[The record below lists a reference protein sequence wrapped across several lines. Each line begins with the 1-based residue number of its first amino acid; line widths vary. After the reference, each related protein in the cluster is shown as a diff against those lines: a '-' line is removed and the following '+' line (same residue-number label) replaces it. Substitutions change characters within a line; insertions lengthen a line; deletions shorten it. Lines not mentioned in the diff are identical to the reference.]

1 MVFSLNE
8 VQKPHSSEA
17 RQLSQLPALNGLRG
31 FAAILVFWYHA
42 RWRAGD
48 PEMMLGAIDIR
59 SLFLAMDGGVGIF
72 FVLSGFLLSRPFWK
86 SCLDP
91 SAQTIALIPYLI
103 RRALRIV
110 PAYYLS
116 LIHTHIFSNLTY
128 TFWGAFSFLLSLLG
142 LHTFFHQSYV
152 WDLNPVIWSISIEIQ
167 FYLLLPILFSCA
179 GMITRML
186 LGQGYATNQNKGL
199 IILCMITV
207 LCFGL
212 DPLYRQ
218 IVLALAPH
226 LPPVMLGG
234 QDAASSAVVNN
245 SVFYYLK
252 WFWTGIGSAWLYQEY
267 ARGLTWDLVQC
278 RKYRLTIADL
288 LVVVSILGTLWI
300 LLNASEGEWRS
311 ISLYGFPANCLFFS
325 CLIMSAPHS
334 ALGRWLFDN
343 TMLKYVGEVSY
354 GVYLWHWFVQ
364 IAVFKGSLS
373 AYFKGSQLL
382 WTGGLVSFLVTVG
395 LASLS
400 YFLLERPAI
409 ALGHQCRSFSA
420 LRTSLRSMF
429 RLS

>member
-1 MVFSLNE
+1 MIFSLNE
-8 VQKPHSSEA
+8 VKKPQKNEA

-42 RWRAGD
+42 RWQAGD
-48 PEMMLGAIDIR
+48 PEIMLGAIDIR
-59 SLFLAMDGGVGIF
+59 SLLLSMDGGVGIF

-91 SAQTIALIPYLI
+91 LPQTIALIPYFI
-103 RRALRIV
+103 RRALRIA

-116 LIHTHIFSNLTY
+116 LIHTHVFSNLTY
-128 TFWGAFSFLLSLLG
+128 TFWGAFSLLLSLLG

-152 WDLNPVIWSISIEIQ
+152 WALNPVIWSIGIEVQ
-167 FYLLLPILFSCA
+167 FYLLLPILFISA
-179 GMITRML
+179 EVIAKRFMR
-186 LGQGYATNQNKGL
+186 QGYNSSLNRGF
-199 IILCMITV
+199 IILFMITV

-218 IVLALAPH
+218 IVIAIAPH
-226 LPPVMLGG
+226 FPSVVLGG
-234 QDAASSAVVNN
+234 QDAASSKVVNS

-252 WFWTGIGSAWLYQEY
+252 WFWTGIGFAWLYHEY
-267 ARGLTWDLVQC
+267 AWGLTWSLQY
-278 RKYRLTIADL
+278 RKYRLTIADVLVL
-288 LVVVSILGTLWI
+288 LSILGTFWI

-311 ISLYGFPANCLFFS
+311 ISLYGFPANCLFFG
-325 CLIMSAPHS
+325 CLIMSAPYS
-334 ALGRWLFDN
+334 TLGRLLFDN
-343 TMLKYVGEVSY
+343 AMLKYVGEVSY
-354 GVYLWHWFVQ
+354 GIYLWHWFVQ

-373 AYFKGSQLL
+373 VYFKGSQLL
-382 WTGGLVSFLVTVG
+382 WAGGLVSFLVTVG

-409 ALGHQCRSFSA
+409 ALGQRCRSFSA